1 MFGDCKTS
9 GANAIARAGAAGYF
23 APTPCS
29 KFYGFTWWI
38 TVYLLILVFI
48 LPILMSVN
56 GIRRFRAGLVGLVA
70 IETMLLMDMI
80 NSFLYFNTIP
90 TVSGALLSRGRV
102 TVAGGIISAIGL
114 FMTLIGLGIK
124 DEVDPQLYSQRMGAR
139 TGETKGGVFTH
150 PGQEESNV
158 VSYNNPLAPVSE

>member
-1 MFGDCKTS
+1 MTPPSPLPPQDCKTS

-90 TVSGALLSRGRV
+90 TVSGGLWGRGV
-102 TVAGGIISAIGL
+102 GWWGNAHLTCVAGCGNDKSPP
-114 FMTLIGLGIK
+114 TLYHLAFARALTPLK
-124 DEVDPQLYSQRMGAR
+124 LMSLVPSPLPSPQ
-139 TGETKGGVFTH
+139 
-150 PGQEESNV
+150 
-158 VSYNNPLAPVSE
+158 APCCRADG

>member
-1 MFGDCKTS
+1 MVGECSPDLCGRMWKRQVASNPVSPCLRTCLDS
-9 GANAIARAGAAGYF
+9 TQTHEPRPLPSPIA
-23 APTPCS
+23 P
-29 KFYGFTWWI
+29 
-38 TVYLLILVFI
+38 
-48 LPILMSVN
+48 
-56 GIRRFRAGLVGLVA
+56 
-70 IETMLLMDMI
+70 
-80 NSFLYFNTIP
+80 
-90 TVSGALLSRGRV
+90 GALLSRGRV

>member
-1 MFGDCKTS
+1 MHSLHTTQTNQPRPLPS
-9 GANAIARAGAAGYF
+9 SIA
-23 APTPCS
+23 
-29 KFYGFTWWI
+29 
-38 TVYLLILVFI
+38 
-48 LPILMSVN
+48 
-56 GIRRFRAGLVGLVA
+56 
-70 IETMLLMDMI
+70 
-80 NSFLYFNTIP
+80 
-90 TVSGALLSRGRV
+90 SGALLSRGRV